1 MPRWVMWLLG
11 VVAALV
17 IVGIAAVAA
26 LPYLVDT
33 PRIQAYIS
41 TTATQTLGRPVRFSA
56 VSLRVL
62 PLPAVQLHDLE
73 VAEDPSF
80 GTTPFLKLDVGRVRL
95 RLLPLLAGRVEL
107 GDIVLRKPTV
117 TVVQAADG
125 RLNVST
131 LGTTAEPRPGGR
143 PGRSTGGSGAAGAV
157 AVARVVVDDGTI
169 VYLARGKGQGAPQYR
184 LSDVDLTLTGSGT
197 QIAFRGDARLQ
208 PGDVRLGLSDGVVA
222 LAGARPLTEASL
234 RGRVTI
240 DGKDVGPLAAVA
252 LGPVPELHGGVR
264 GALALGGTVAA
275 PTAGGEITMS
285 DLTATRD
292 NPRCPAPRRRTLTV
306 STVKLDL
313 GWQDQRLAG
322 KPATATL
329 AGGTVTTQLT
339 VTLDRGVRVQ
349 MADLVIAKLP
359 LEKVLVDYLC
369 QGYAITGPLDL
380 AGGLRFDAHD
390 VLGTLSGPGR
400 LQIGSGRVVGPQALA
415 LFGSVMRVGGAVSAI
430 LSADVPSGALDSPL
444 EFDSITGSYTLSN
457 GVATTRDLLY
467 TSRAMK
473 VAIAGD
479 YALVSGRMNLDM
491 DVSHSRGE
499 LKARLTGTAASPSI
513 AVSPA
518 SLLKDVDPQKAQKGI
533 QDLLKRFTR

>member
-1 MPRWVMWLLG
+1 MPRWVTWLLG

-17 IVGIAAVAA
+17 ILVVAAAAA

-41 TTATQTLGRPVRFSA
+41 ATASQTLGRAVRFSA

-62 PLPAVQLHDLE
+62 PLPAVELHELE
-73 VAEDPSF
+73 VAEDPAF
-80 GTTPFLKLDVGRVRL
+80 GTTPFLRLDVGRVRL

-117 TVVQAADG
+117 RIVQAADG
-125 RLNVST
+125 RLNIST
-131 LGTTAEPRPGGR
+131 LGATAAPRPGAR
-143 PGRSTGGSGAAGAV
+143 SGRSPGGAGAAGTV

-169 VYLARGKGQGAPQYR
+169 VYAAPGQGEAAAQYR
-184 LSDVDLTLTGSGT
+184 LTDVELTLTGGGT
-197 QIAFRGDARLQ
+197 QIGFRGDARLQ
-208 PGDVRLGLSDGVVA
+208 PGDVELELRDGVVA
-222 LAGARPLTEASL
+222 LAGARPLTEAAL
-234 RGRVTI
+234 RGTVTV

-252 LGPVPELHGGVR
+252 MGPVPELHGEVEGT
-264 GALALGGTVAA
+264 LALGGTVAA
-275 PTAGGEITMS
+275 PTAAGPVTIS
-285 DLTATRD
+285 DLTATQD
-292 NPRCPAPRRRTLTV
+292 NPRCPDPRRRTLAVPTA
-306 STVKLDL
+306 KLDL
-313 GWQDQRLAG
+313 SWQDQRLTAR
-322 KPATATL
+322 PATATL

-339 VTLDRGVRVQ
+339 VTFGRGVRVQ
-349 MADLVIAKLP
+349 MADLVVDELP
-359 LEKVLVDYLC
+359 LERVLVDYLC

-380 AGGLRFDAHD
+380 TGGLGFEARD

-400 LQIGSGRVVGPQALA
+400 LRIGSGRVVGPQALA
-415 LFGSVMRVGGAVSAI
+415 LFGSVVRVGGAVSAI
-430 LSADVPSGALDSPL
+430 LSADVPSGAVDSPL

-479 YALVSGRMNLDM
+479 YALVTGRIDLDM
-491 DVSHSRGE
+491 VVTHNRGE
-499 LKARLTGTAASPSI
+499 LRAKLTGTAASPSI

-518 SLLKDVDPQKAQKGI
+518 SVLRDIDPEKAQKGI
-533 QDLLKRFTR
+533 QDLLKRFGR

>member
-1 MPRWVMWLLG
+1 MPRWVKWLLG

-17 IVGIAAVAA
+17 IVVVAAAAA
-26 LPYLVDT
+26 LPYVVDT

-41 TTATQTLGRPVRFSA
+41 ATATQTLGRPVRFSA
-56 VSLRVL
+56 VSLRIL
-62 PLPAVQLHDLE
+62 PLPAVELHDLE

-80 GTTPFLKLDVGRVRL
+80 GTAPFLALDVGRVRL
-95 RLLPLLAGRVEL
+95 RLLPLLSGRVEL
-107 GDIVLRKPTV
+107 GDIVLRKPTGNI
-117 TVVQAADG
+117 VQAADG
-125 RLNVST
+125 RLNSST
-131 LGTTAEPRPGGR
+131 LGTTAEPRPGAR
-143 PGRSTGGSGAAGAV
+143 PGRSTGGSGAAGTV
-157 AVARVVVDDGTI
+157 AVARVAIDDGTV
-169 VYLARGKGQGAPQYR
+169 VYVARGTDGAAPQYR
-184 LSDVDLTLTGSGT
+184 LSDVDLTLTGGGT
-197 QIAFRGDARLQ
+197 QIAFQGDARLQ

-222 LAGARPLTEASL
+222 LAGTRALTEAAL
-234 RGRVTI
+234 RGKVTI

-252 LGPVPELHGGVR
+252 VGPAPELHGAVK

-275 PTAGGEITMS
+275 PTAAGEITMS
-285 DLTATRD
+285 DLTATQD
-292 NPRCPAPRRRTLTV
+292 NPRCPQPRRRTLAV

-313 GWQDQRLAG
+313 GWQDRRLTG

-339 VTLDRGVRVQ
+339 VTLDRGIRVQ
-349 MADLVIAKLP
+349 MADLAIERLP

-380 AGGLRFDAHD
+380 DGDLGFDAHD

-400 LQIGSGRVVGPQALA
+400 LRVGSGKVVGSQALA
-415 LFGSVMRVGGAVSAI
+415 LFGSVVRVGGAVSAI
-430 LSADVPSGALDSPL
+430 LSADVPTGAIDSPL
-444 EFDSITGSYTLSN
+444 EFESITGSYTLTN

-491 DVSHSRGE
+491 VVTHGRGE

-518 SLLKDVDPQKAQKGI
+518 SVLKDVDPQKAQKGI